1 MKRVTLQRFLYLSL
15 AGALAATAGCSGTS
29 NGSNTGGGGGGGST
43 ANVQAI
49 TVNTGPTAAPPL
61 NSPYINGAFT
71 SVTVCAPGST
81 TTCQTIGGILVDTGS
96 PGLRILSSALT
107 ISLPQQTASNGDPI
121 VECLPF
127 VDGITWGPVETA
139 DMTIAGEQAKAL
151 PIQVIGSSNFSTI
164 PNACTSFGAPEDDL
178 STLGANGILGVGL
191 AAQDCGTACTVSGP
205 SNPGLYFACPIA
217 GCELTTQSTT
227 QSLSN
232 QVQNPIVLFPKDNN
246 GVIIE
251 LPSVTGAETSVSGSM
266 IFGIGTQTNNGLGSA
281 TVYTIDP
288 SSGNFTTVFNNVT
301 YQDAGFLDTGSNA
314 IYFLDSNTT
323 GMPTCAD
330 ATFWYR
336 PAATQ
341 NFSATNKGANGA
353 SGSIN
358 FSVGNAD
365 SLTASQTVGVA
376 NGLGGP
382 TSSTPAFMY
391 AFDWGLP
398 FFFGRTVYTA
408 IEGQNTPG
416 GVGPYWAY

>member
-1 MKRVTLQRFLYLSL
+1 MKRVRLQRFLYLSL

-107 ISLPQQTASNGDPI
+107 ISLPQQTASNGDPV

-127 VDGITWGPVETA
+127 VDGITWGPVQTA

-151 PIQVIGSSNFSTI
+151 PIQVIGSSNFPTI
-164 PNACTSFGAPEDDL
+164 PNACTSFGAPVDDL

-191 AAQDCGTACTVSGP
+191 AAQDCGTACTVSGA
-205 SNPGLYFACPIA
+205 SNPGLYYTCPAA
-217 GCELTTQSTT
+217 GCEVTA
-227 QSLSN
+227 QSLSS

-246 GVIIE
+246 GVVIK

-281 TVYTIDP
+281 TIYNIDP

-301 YQDAGFLDTGSNA
+301 YQDNGFLDSGSNA
-314 IYFLDSNTT
+314 LYFDSNALNI
-323 GMPTCAD
+323 PTCND
-330 ATFWYR
+330 ATFWYC
-336 PAATQ
+336 PTTTLSL
-341 NFSATNKGANGA
+341 SATNQAFGNGA
-353 SGSIN
+353 SGTIN
-358 FSVGNAD
+358 FTVGNAD
-365 SLTASQTVGVA
+365 TLTANLNDGVA
-376 NGLGGP
+376 DGLAGP
-382 TSSTPAFMY
+382 NPGM
-391 AFDWGLP
+391 FDWGLP

-416 GVGPYWAY
+416 GAGPYWAY

>member
-1 MKRVTLQRFLYLSL
+1 MKRVRLQKFLYLSL
-15 AGALAATAGCSGTS
+15 AVALAATAGCSGTS

-81 TTCQTIGGILVDTGS
+81 TACQTIGGILVDTGS

-107 ISLPQQTASNGDPI
+107 ISLPQQTASNGDPV

-127 VDGITWGPVETA
+127 VDGITWGPVQTA
-139 DMTIAGEQAKAL
+139 DMTIAGEQAKSL

-205 SNPGLYFACPIA
+205 SNPGLYFACPVA

-301 YQDAGFLDTGSNA
+301 YQDNSFLDSGSNA
-314 IYFLDSNTT
+314 LYFDSNTLNI
-323 GMPTCAD
+323 PICND
-330 ATFWYR
+330 ATFWYC
-336 PAATQ
+336 PTTTLSL
-341 NFSATNKGANGA
+341 SATNQGFGNGA
-353 SGSIN
+353 SGTIN
-358 FSVGNAD
+358 FTVGNAD
-365 SLTASQTVGVA
+365 TLTANLNDGVA
-376 NGLGGP
+376 NGLAGP
-382 TSSTPAFMY
+382 NPGM
-391 AFDWGLP
+391 FDWGLP

-416 GVGPYWAY
+416 GAGPYWAY

>member
-1 MKRVTLQRFLYLSL
+1 MKRVRFQRFLYLSL
-15 AGALAATAGCSGTS
+15 TGAVAAATGCSGTS
-29 NGSNTGGGGGGGST
+29 SRSNTGGGGGGGST

-71 SVTVCAPGST
+71 SVTVCAPASA

-96 PGLRILSSALT
+96 SGLRILSSALT
-107 ISLPQQTASNGDPI
+107 ISLPQQTASNGNPI

-127 VDGITWGPVETA
+127 VNGITWGPVQTA

-151 PIQVIGSSNFSTI
+151 PIQVIGSSNFPTI

-178 STLGANGILGVGL
+178 STLGANGILGVGNF
-191 AAQDCGTACTVSGP
+191 AQDCGTACTMSGA
-205 SNPGLYFACPIA
+205 SNPGLYYTCPAA
-217 GCELTTQSTT
+217 GCQVKA
-227 QSLSN
+227 QSLSS

-246 GVIIE
+246 GLIIQ
-251 LPSVTGAETSVSGSM
+251 LPSVTGSETSVSGSM

-288 SSGNFTTVFNNVT
+288 SSGNLTTVFNNVT
-301 YQDAGFLDTGSNA
+301 YQDAGFLDSGSNA

-330 ATFWYR
+330 ATFWYC
-336 PAATQ
+336 PATTQ
-341 NFSATNKGANGA
+341 NFSATNRGANGA
-353 SGSIN
+353 SGPVN

-365 SLTASQTVGVA
+365 SLTAAATVGVA

-382 TSSTPAFMY
+382 NPGT
-391 AFDWGLP
+391 FDWGLP
-398 FFFGRTVYTA
+398 FFYGLNVYTA
-408 IEGQNTPG
+408 IEGQNTPAG
-416 GVGPYWAY
+416 TGPYVAY